1 MAGEGENMSWK
12 ILLAMMVTFALMMS
26 SSYTMLI
33 PFLPIYMQSELGATA
48 DNVSLW
54 SGVTYAI
61 TFAISAFVSPIW
73 GKLSDKMG
81 KKPMIIRASFLLAI
95 TYFLGGIV
103 RTPFELFLVR
113 AFQGIA
119 SGLWPACLVM
129 MSACVPKNKIGISMG
144 LMQSANICGG
154 IIGPLLGGILATA
167 FGMRN
172 SFYVG
177 AVALSLITVTT
188 ILFIKEPP
196 VAPEKEINKAQ
207 NTSYLSFIKDKNILI
222 LLLCVCM
229 TNLVILQIQP
239 IVSLYVQQLSHNSD
253 KAVLLTGFIMS
264 LGGIAGALASP
275 LWGKTGQKVGF
286 YKTITLAFIS
296 AGLLMSLQGV
306 PNSLVLFGLMQF
318 LCGLG
323 FSGIFPSANSILVLL
338 TPPSSRGMGFGSLF
352 SAQMIGGAL
361 GPVIG
366 GVIVSFMSFN
376 TVYIISGS
384 ILFVIGIYLKFFAP
398 ESFKQKAS
406 LTKDHKIESR
416 NKEYLDDIKKKA
428 QAELLDEREKAK

>member
-1 MAGEGENMSWK
+1 
-12 ILLAMMVTFALMMS
+12 MMVTFALMMS

-33 PFLPIYMQSELGATA
+33 PFLPIYMQNELGATA

-129 MSACVPKNKIGISMG
+129 MSACVPKNKLGISMG

-188 ILFIKEPP
+188 VLFIKEPP
-196 VAPEKEINKAQ
+196 AAPEKEINKAQ
-207 NTSYLSFIKDKNILI
+207 NTSYLTFIKDKNILI

-229 TNLVILQIQP
+229 TNMVILQIQP

-384 ILFVIGIYLKFFAP
+384 ILFIIGIYLKFFAP

>member
-1 MAGEGENMSWK
+1 MSWK

-81 KKPMIIRASFLLAI
+81 KNPMIIRASFLLAI

-196 VAPEKEINKAQ
+196 VSPEKEINKAQ

-296 AGLLMSLQGV
+296 AGLLMSLQGI

>member
-1 MAGEGENMSWK
+1 MSWK

-81 KKPMIIRASFLLAI
+81 KKPMIIRSSFLLAI

-207 NTSYLSFIKDKNILI
+207 PPSYLNFIKDKNILI

-296 AGLLMSLQGV
+296 AGLLVSLQGV

-338 TPPSSRGMGFGSLF
+338 TPPSSRGLGFGSLF

>member
-1 MAGEGENMSWK
+1 MSWK

-207 NTSYLSFIKDKNILI
+207 NTSYLTFIKDKNILI
-222 LLLCVCM
+222 LLFCVCM

-275 LWGKTGQKVGF
+275 LWGKTGQQVGF

>member
-1 MAGEGENMSWK
+1 MSWK

-406 LTKDHKIESR
+406 LTKDHKIEIR

-428 QAELLDEREKAK
+428 QAELLDESEKAK

>member
-1 MAGEGENMSWK
+1 MSWK

-384 ILFVIGIYLKFFAP
+384 ILFIIGIYLKFFAP

>member
-1 MAGEGENMSWK
+1 MSWK

-398 ESFKQKAS
+398 ESFKQMAS

>member
-1 MAGEGENMSWK
+1 MSWK

-81 KKPMIIRASFLLAI
+81 KKPMIIRSSFLLAI

-207 NTSYLSFIKDKNILI
+207 NPSYLNFIKDKNILI

-296 AGLLMSLQGV
+296 AGLLVSLQGV

-376 TVYIISGS
+376 SVYIISGS

>member
-1 MAGEGENMSWK
+1 MSWK

-338 TPPSSRGMGFGSLF
+338 TPPSSRGIGFGSLF

>member
-1 MAGEGENMSWK
+1 MSWK

-428 QAELLDEREKAK
+428 QSELLDEREKAK

>member
-1 MAGEGENMSWK
+1 MSWK

-196 VAPEKEINKAQ
+196 VAPEKGINKAQ

-296 AGLLMSLQGV
+296 AGLLMSLQGL

-376 TVYIISGS
+376 SVYIISGS
-384 ILFVIGIYLKFFAP
+384 ILFIIGIYLKFFAP

-428 QAELLDEREKAK
+428 QAELIDEREKAK

>member
-1 MAGEGENMSWK
+1 MSWK

-207 NTSYLSFIKDKNILI
+207 NTSYLTFIKDKNILI

-352 SAQMIGGAL
+352 SAQMLGGAL

>member
-1 MAGEGENMSWK
+1 MSWK

-188 ILFIKEPP
+188 ILFVKEPP

-416 NKEYLDDIKKKA
+416 NKEYLDDIKKKV

>member
-1 MAGEGENMSWK
+1 
-12 ILLAMMVTFALMMS
+12 MMVTFALMMS

-196 VAPEKEINKAQ
+196 VVPEKEINKAQ

-406 LTKDHKIESR
+406 LTKDHKIEIR

>member
-1 MAGEGENMSWK
+1 MSWK

-196 VAPEKEINKAQ
+196 VAPEKENNKAQ

-428 QAELLDEREKAK
+428 QAELLDEKEKAK

>member
-1 MAGEGENMSWK
+1 
-12 ILLAMMVTFALMMS
+12 MMVTFALMMS

-33 PFLPIYMQSELGATA
+33 PFLPIYMQNELGATA

-129 MSACVPKNKIGISMG
+129 MSACVPKNKLGISMG

-188 ILFIKEPP
+188 VLFIKEPP
-196 VAPEKEINKAQ
+196 AAPEKEINKAK
-207 NTSYLSFIKDKNILI
+207 NTSYLTFIKDKNILI

-229 TNLVILQIQP
+229 TNMVILQIQP

-366 GVIVSFMSFN
+366 GVIVSFMNFN

>member
-1 MAGEGENMSWK
+1 MSWK

-188 ILFIKEPP
+188 VLFIKEPP
-196 VAPEKEINKAQ
+196 AAPEKEINKAQ

>member
-1 MAGEGENMSWK
+1 MSWK

-253 KAVLLTGFIMS
+253 KAVLLAGFIMS

>member
-1 MAGEGENMSWK
+1 MSWK

-207 NTSYLSFIKDKNILI
+207 NTSYLTFIKDKNILI

-366 GVIVSFMSFN
+366 GVIVSFMRFN

>member
-1 MAGEGENMSWK
+1 MSWK

-366 GVIVSFMSFN
+366 GVIVSFLSFN

-428 QAELLDEREKAK
+428 QAELLDEKEKAK

>member
-1 MAGEGENMSWK
+1 MSWK

-33 PFLPIYMQSELGATA
+33 PFLPIYMQNELGATA

-129 MSACVPKNKIGISMG
+129 MSACVPKNKLGISMG

-196 VAPEKEINKAQ
+196 AAPEKESNKAQ
-207 NTSYLSFIKDKNILI
+207 NTSYLTFIKDKNILI

-384 ILFVIGIYLKFFAP
+384 ILFIIGIYLKFFAP

>member
-1 MAGEGENMSWK
+1 
-12 ILLAMMVTFALMMS
+12 MVTFALMMS

>member
-1 MAGEGENMSWK
+1 MSWK

-229 TNLVILQIQP
+229 TNVVILQIQP

-286 YKTITLAFIS
+286 YKTITIAFIS

>member
-1 MAGEGENMSWK
+1 MSWK

-81 KKPMIIRASFLLAI
+81 KKPMIIRSSFLLAI

-207 NTSYLSFIKDKNILI
+207 NPSYLSFIKDKNILI

-296 AGLLMSLQGV
+296 AGLLVSLQGV

-416 NKEYLDDIKKKA
+416 NKEYLDDIKKKV

>member
-1 MAGEGENMSWK
+1 MSWK

-264 LGGIAGALASP
+264 LSGIAGALASP

>member
-1 MAGEGENMSWK
+1 MSWK

-207 NTSYLSFIKDKNILI
+207 NTSYLTFIKDKNILI

-239 IVSLYVQQLSHNSD
+239 IVSLYVQQLSHNSN

-275 LWGKTGQKVGF
+275 LWGKTGQKEGF

>member
-1 MAGEGENMSWK
+1 MSWK

-196 VAPEKEINKAQ
+196 VSPEKEINKAQ

-416 NKEYLDDIKKKA
+416 KKEYLDDIKKKA

>member
-1 MAGEGENMSWK
+1 MSWK

-33 PFLPIYMQSELGATA
+33 PFLPIYMQNELGATA

-95 TYFLGGIV
+95 TYFLSGIV

-129 MSACVPKNKIGISMG
+129 MSACVPKNKLGISMG

-188 ILFIKEPP
+188 VLFIKEPP
-196 VAPEKEINKAQ
+196 AAPEKEINKAQ
-207 NTSYLSFIKDKNILI
+207 NTSYLTFIKDKNILI

-229 TNLVILQIQP
+229 TNMVILQIQP

-384 ILFVIGIYLKFFAP
+384 ILFIIGIYLKFFAP

>member
-1 MAGEGENMSWK
+1 MSWK

-416 NKEYLDDIKKKA
+416 NKEYLEDIKKKA

>member
-1 MAGEGENMSWK
+1 MSWK

-207 NTSYLSFIKDKNILI
+207 NTSYLTFIKDKNILI

-398 ESFKQKAS
+398 ESFKQNAS

>member
-1 MAGEGENMSWK
+1 MSWK

-207 NTSYLSFIKDKNILI
+207 STSYLSFIKDKNILI

>member
-1 MAGEGENMSWK
+1 MSWK

-428 QAELLDEREKAK
+428 QAELLDKAK

>member
-1 MAGEGENMSWK
+1 MSWK

-296 AGLLMSLQGV
+296 AGLLVSLQGV

>member
-1 MAGEGENMSWK
+1 
-12 ILLAMMVTFALMMS
+12 
-26 SSYTMLI
+26 
-33 PFLPIYMQSELGATA
+33 MQSELGATA

>member
-1 MAGEGENMSWK
+1 MSWK

-54 SGVTYAI
+54 SGVTYAV

-167 FGMRN
+167 FGMRK

-428 QAELLDEREKAK
+428 QAELLDEKEKAK

>member
-1 MAGEGENMSWK
+1 MSWK

-172 SFYVG
+172 SFYAG

>member
-1 MAGEGENMSWK
+1 
-12 ILLAMMVTFALMMS
+12 MVTFALMMS

-33 PFLPIYMQSELGATA
+33 PFLPIYMQNELGATA

-129 MSACVPKNKIGISMG
+129 MSACVPKNKLGISMG

-188 ILFIKEPP
+188 VLFIKEPP
-196 VAPEKEINKAQ
+196 AAPEKEINKAQ
-207 NTSYLSFIKDKNILI
+207 NTSYLTFIKDKNILI

-229 TNLVILQIQP
+229 TNMVILQIQP

-384 ILFVIGIYLKFFAP
+384 ILFIIGIYLKFFAP

>member
-1 MAGEGENMSWK
+1 MSWK

-188 ILFIKEPP
+188 ILFIREPP

>member
-1 MAGEGENMSWK
+1 MSWK

-33 PFLPIYMQSELGATA
+33 PFLPIYMQNELGATA

-129 MSACVPKNKIGISMG
+129 MSACVPKNKLGISMG

-188 ILFIKEPP
+188 VLFIKEPP
-196 VAPEKEINKAQ
+196 AAPEKEINKAQ
-207 NTSYLSFIKDKNILI
+207 NTSYLTFIKDKNILI
-222 LLLCVCM
+222 LLLCVCT
-229 TNLVILQIQP
+229 TNMVILQIQP

-384 ILFVIGIYLKFFAP
+384 ILFIIGIYLKFFAP

>member
-1 MAGEGENMSWK
+1 MSWK
-12 ILLAMMVTFALMMS
+12 ILLAMMVTFALIMS

-33 PFLPIYMQSELGATA
+33 PFLPIYMQNELGATA

-129 MSACVPKNKIGISMG
+129 MSACVPKNKLGISMG

-188 ILFIKEPP
+188 VLFIKEPP
-196 VAPEKEINKAQ
+196 AAPEKEINKAQ
-207 NTSYLSFIKDKNILI
+207 NTSYLTFIKDKNILI

-229 TNLVILQIQP
+229 TNMVILQIQP

-384 ILFVIGIYLKFFAP
+384 ILFIIGIYLKFFAP